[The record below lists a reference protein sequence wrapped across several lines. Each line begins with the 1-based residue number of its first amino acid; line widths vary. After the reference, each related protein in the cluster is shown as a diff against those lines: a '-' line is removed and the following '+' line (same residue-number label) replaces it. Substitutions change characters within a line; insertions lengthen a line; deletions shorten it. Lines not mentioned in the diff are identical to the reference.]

1 MRVMVIVKG
10 DPVEAPSE
18 AILTAMGMYNQQ
30 LVDAGLMLAG
40 EGLHHSSEGK
50 RVRFIDGK
58 ASVIDGPFAESKE
71 LIAGYWIW
79 KVDSMEEAIGW
90 VKRMP
95 NPQTGTSE
103 IEIRRVWETEEFG
116 DELTPEMRAQEERMR
131 AQLNRAG

>member
-1 MRVMVIVKG
+1 MVIVKG
-10 DPVEAPSE
+10 DAVEGPDE
-18 AILTAMGMYNQQ
+18 AILTEMGKYNQQ
-30 LVDAGLMLAG
+30 LVDAGVMLAG
-40 EGLHHSSEGK
+40 EGLRGSAEGK
-50 RVRFIDGK
+50 RVRFTDGT

-79 KVDSMEEAIGW
+79 KVDSMDEAIDW

-116 DELTPEMRAQEERMR
+116 DEMTPELRAQEERMR
-131 AQLNRAG
+131 EQMGRAG